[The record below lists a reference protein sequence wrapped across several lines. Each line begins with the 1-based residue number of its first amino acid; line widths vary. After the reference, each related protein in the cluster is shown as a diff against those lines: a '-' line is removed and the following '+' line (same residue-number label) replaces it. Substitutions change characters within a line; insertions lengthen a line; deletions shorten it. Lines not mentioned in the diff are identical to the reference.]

1 MLDTAD
7 LYYNHAAI
15 SAALRISLPA
25 LGRAREDIFLTT
37 KLHPSDL
44 GETRCRCCS
53 AAQLT
58 VLGHMLQ
65 VLQCSTAHCNTVPTA
80 GTVVQHSSLYYN
92 ILCRYCSTAQLV
104 LRQYPMHVL

>member
-25 LGRAREDIFLTT
+25 LGLAREDIFLTT
-37 KLHPSDL
+37 KLRPSDL
-44 GETRCRCCS
+44 GETRCRYCS

-58 VLGHMLQ
+58 VLRHMLQ
-65 VLQCSTAHCNTVPTA
+65 VLQCSTAYCTMTHAA
-80 GTVVQHSSLYYN
+80 GAAV
-92 ILCRYCSTAQLV
+92 
-104 LRQYPMHVL
+104 